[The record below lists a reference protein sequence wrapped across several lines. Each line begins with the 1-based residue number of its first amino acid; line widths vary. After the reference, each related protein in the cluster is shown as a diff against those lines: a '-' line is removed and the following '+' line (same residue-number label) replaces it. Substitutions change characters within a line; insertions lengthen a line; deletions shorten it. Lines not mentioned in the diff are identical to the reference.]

1 MKISQIV
8 VPSEDS
14 PCPSQVLRASL
25 ASSQEVLKSALE
37 VGRILSIVL
46 WKSEN
51 RIREPKTVAQD
62 HAAGQ
67 WQGGNS
73 DSESLTPE
81 SLSLIAKHTA
91 PPGTG
96 Q

>member
-1 MKISQIV
+1 MVKISQIV

-14 PCPSQVLRASL
+14 PRPSRVLRASL
-25 ASSQEVLKSALE
+25 ASSREVLKSALE

-51 RIREPKTVAQD
+51 RIREPKTVAQG

-67 WQGGNS
+67 CPHPS
-73 DSESLTPE
+73 
-81 SLSLIAKHTA
+81 
-91 PPGTG
+91 
-96 Q
+96 